1 MAINLPTLPLGTNT
15 EIKIRSNAV
24 DHKPYLGGPT
34 QRLSRLGDRWNVK
47 VDCRPM
53 HTAQAGAVVAALVQ
67 GLSDTVIYRVPQPGL
82 NTAQWSDGQV
92 DGAVSGGRIID
103 HTGGGAPKQVGQYI
117 SIIVDGTRYLHM
129 VTAVSGQTL
138 TIFPSLKVS
147 LGGLETIEFGAP
159 KIQGFLSGNEQS
171 WTIGLAENLG
181 VSFEIEEA
189 Q

>member
-34 QRLSRLGDRWNVK
+34 QRLARLGDRWTVK

-53 HTAQAGAVVAALVQ
+53 RTGQAGAVVAALVQ
-67 GLSDTVIYRVPQPGL
+67 GLADTVIYNVPQPGV
-82 NTAQWSDGQV
+82 NTAVWSNGTV
-92 DGAVSGGRIID
+92 NGAVSGGRVVV
-103 HTGGGAPKQVGQYI
+103 HAGGGAAKQVGQYV
-117 SIIVDGTRYLHM
+117 SIIVSGTRYLHM

-138 TIFPSLKVS
+138 TLFPSIKVP
-147 LGGLETIEFGAP
+147 LAGGETMEFGSP
-159 KIQGFLSGNEQS
+159 KIQGFLAQPEQT